1 MRPTKIY
8 SVLLGLMLVALAGCQ
23 SRPKPAFLDY
33 TQLDDVQRQAIENYY
48 APEAVKAREEEKQ
61 GRQRQWGNEA
71 AFRTPREP
79 DAPLFPKT
87 QQNSVEDEAR
97 QNREQRKS
105 ATNSGCNCRI
115 KPFKALKRGFGL

>member
-61 GRQRQWGNEA
+61 GRQRQWGNQFTLQAKREA
-71 AFRTPREP
+71 EVPPPQFQYNTLEG
-79 DAPLFPKT
+79 
-87 QQNSVEDEAR
+87 EADR
-97 QNREQRKS
+97 NRAERKS
-105 ATNSGCNCRI
+105 NDGCNCRV

>member
-1 MRPTKIY
+1 MRPTIIR
-8 SVLLGLMLVALAGCQ
+8 SVIFCGVLVALAGCE
-23 SRPKPAFLDY
+23 SRPKPTFLHY
-33 TQLDDVQRQAIENYY
+33 AQLDDAQRQAIADYY

-61 GRQRQWGNEA
+61 GRQRQWGDEA

-87 QQNSVEDEAR
+87 QQNSVEDEAH
-97 QNREQRKS
+97 QNREQRKN
-105 ATNSGCNCRI
+105 ATNSGCNCRV